1 MLIYDS
7 NNVNVSFYY
16 SIYKKNMVLPWWMC
30 KKTLYY
36 QGKCPKNMV
45 LLRIIFKNIALPW

>member
-16 SIYKKNMVLPWWMC
+16 GIYKKKYGITMVDVQRNIVLP
-30 KKTLYY
+30 
-36 QGKCPKNMV
+36 G
-45 LLRIIFKNIALPW
+45 

>member
-16 SIYKKNMVLPWWMC
+16 GIYKKNMVLPWWMC